1 MAEALAMPHLVTSR
15 PEPDLHLAPL
25 TLVLSMFSWA
35 MLKDRGD
42 QLKYALATALSGA
55 ARIVRGLRTTLTVG
69 QREDVAE
76 GAVTE
81 LRNLPGDPWK
91 LSEPLPKSWG
101 AMSDLGAATPDDWC
115 RRAPKP
121 DGEK

>member
-1 MAEALAMPHLVTSR
+1 
-15 PEPDLHLAPL
+15 
-25 TLVLSMFSWA
+25 MFSWV

-55 ARIVRGLRTTLTVG
+55 ARIVRGLRTTLTVE

-76 GAVTE
+76 AAVTE
-81 LRNLPGDPWK
+81 LRNL